1 MNIPKITKISEILKN
16 SISNREVL
24 NFNKLKSKIL
34 IQKGKKLFPIS
45 DNQLKFSRQPKEIIK
60 CNSFISEN
68 NNSSRTK
75 SLPKILKFSYNKENS
90 TFLTNHTLNKNAFYQ
105 TMKSNKN
112 KQLSIIPFLNI
123 NKPIKNFLIPT
134 KSFLNKNNSTKNVIN
149 RNLKHIIIKKASLS
163 KDKERISK
171 SNTSQHFYFECYNPD
186 NYKIN
191 KIYSFTQAG
200 CLEDGTTKIN
210 QDSYIILTNIF
221 NLNYNILGILDG
233 HGNEGHLISQF
244 IKDQIIKIFTLEE
257 TYITNQ
263 LNLKNEIDEEIIYSK
278 LTKNNFSFIKK
289 IFKSFDKIL
298 LKENFD
304 SKNSG
309 TTCVLLFQISKYI
322 ICANT
327 GDSRCILIKKAT
339 VTKSINLKKVF
350 NITYENLI
358 KDHKPNN
365 PEEKKRI
372 TSNGGIVRQSKNS
385 KGKLGGVYRIF
396 LKEKSYPGL
405 AISRTIGDFDS
416 KLIGNI
422 SEPDIKVKVIDD
434 NFISV
439 VLGSDGLWDVI
450 NGDDVINEIYHLIE
464 KNNLDEI
471 AENLVNNAIFS
482 WKNES
487 FERDDISIIVGF
499 FNYNRWNTEN
509 KKDKKS

>member
-24 NFNKLKSKIL
+24 NLNKLKSKIL

-244 IKDQIIKIFTLEE
+244 IKEQIIKIFTLEE

-263 LNLKNEIDEEIIYSK
+263 LNIKNEIDEEIIYSK

-339 VTKSINLKKVF
+339 VTKSINLKKIL
-350 NITYENLI
+350 NITYENLS

-372 TSNGGIVRQSKNS
+372 IEKGGEVHKSKNDLGKFEGVFRLYE
-385 KGKLGGVYRIF
+385 KG
-396 LKEKSYPGL
+396 ENYPGL
-405 AISRTIGDFDS
+405 AVSRTIGDLDS
-416 KLIGNI
+416 KLYGNI
-422 SEPDIKVKVIDD
+422 CDPDIINKVIRY
-434 NFISV
+434 NFKYVI
-439 VLGSDGLWDVI
+439 LASDGLWDVM
-450 NGDDVINEIYHLIE
+450 NENDVISEIQWFY
-464 KNNLDEI
+464 KNNCNLNKNSNFNFDL
-471 AENLVNNAIFS
+471 AENLGKKAVFKWGQLFS
-482 WKNES
+482 
-487 FERDDISIIVGF
+487 ERDDISIVIGVF
-499 FNYNRWNTEN
+499 SNAI
-509 KKDKKS
+509 K